1 MALAFIPNPEN
12 KPYIN
17 HKNGIKSDNRL
28 KNLEWC
34 TQSEN
39 MIHSF
44 YVLKQRKRAITVKMY
59 SKSEEFIKEFGSL
72 SEASFETKVP
82 IPSISRCIN

>member
-1 MALAFIPNPEN
+1 
-12 KPYIN
+12 
-17 HKNGIKSDNRL
+17 
-28 KNLEWC
+28 
-34 TQSEN
+34 